1 MSNVLQFFLMGCAI
15 LFSVFVIRLLLMNKI
30 GERNSVIWLGGLL
43 VILILAINPTLFDK
57 AASRLGINYPPT
69 LLFFLSSLILLT
81 FSLYQTVQITKL
93 TSKIKDISQYLA
105 LSHEANQSPTSINP
119 DMDNGHE
126 SSSYDN
132 E

>member
-1 MSNVLQFFLMGCAI
+1 MSNVLQLFLIGCAI
-15 LFSVFVIRLLLMNKI
+15 LFSIFVIRLLLKNKI

-43 VILILAINPTLFDK
+43 VILILAINPTIFDEV
-57 AASRLGINYPPT
+57 ANRLGINYPPA

-105 LSHEANQSPTSINP
+105 LNYEENQSSTSIEI
-119 DMDNGHE
+119 DVDNE
-126 SSSYDN
+126 SESGSYDN
-132 E
+132 

>member
-1 MSNVLQFFLMGCAI
+1 MSNVLQIFLIGCAI
-15 LFSVFVIRLLLMNKI
+15 LFSIYVIRLLLKNKI

-43 VILILAINPTLFDK
+43 VILILAINPTLFDE
-57 AASRLGINYPPT
+57 AANRLGINYPPA

-105 LSHEANQSPTSINP
+105 LNYEENHSPTSINP
-119 DMDNGHE
+119 DVDNEHE

-132 E
+132 